1 MRSLSDATVYV
12 WTVNPARAEGSREF
26 SKDMLYLSW
35 RPVIGRAVARDRVL
49 GSPVH
54 ESRPRIELTFLALYP
69 PQQTQNKLS
78 ARADID
84 DSFDTNERMTMTR

>member
-12 WTVNPARAEGSREF
+12 WTVNPARAEGSRVQQGHVV
-26 SKDMLYLSW
+26 SKL
-35 RPVIGRAVARDRVL
+35 IGRAAARDRVL

-78 ARADID
+78 ARAAID
-84 DSFDTNERMTMTR
+84 DSFDTDERMTMTR